1 MSVMGRPED
10 ERVKIPALV
19 HLTRLDYEYVS
30 LKKGIAYD
38 GDINIFVD
46 AFRVALNRINAIS
59 LSETETQAIV
69 QDFKVILGTDDL
81 GRKFYNHLLRGYN
94 GIKLID
100 FEHPE
105 RNTFQF
111 ATELPCI
118 NGNEEFR
125 PDITILI
132 NGMPLAFVEVKRP
145 NNMDGIQA
153 EYDRM
158 NKHVR
163 NKKFRR
169 FINITQLMVFSN
181 NGEYD
186 DSEAAPLEGAFYATA
201 SYNRLFFSHFREED
215 QIIWF
220 PTNGMT
226 CGKRWKAL
234 SLASGILPG
243 IGKPMLKREDLYD
256 TASKRIRLEAVSF
269 SPP

>member
-1 MSVMGRPED
+1 MGRPED

-46 AFRVALNRINAIS
+46 TFRVALNRINAIS

-118 NGNEEFR
+118 NGNEKFR

-186 DSEAAPLEGAFYATA
+186 NSEAAPLEGAFYATA

-215 QIIWF
+215 QTIWF

-243 IGKPMLKREDLYD
+243 IGKPMLKREVLYD